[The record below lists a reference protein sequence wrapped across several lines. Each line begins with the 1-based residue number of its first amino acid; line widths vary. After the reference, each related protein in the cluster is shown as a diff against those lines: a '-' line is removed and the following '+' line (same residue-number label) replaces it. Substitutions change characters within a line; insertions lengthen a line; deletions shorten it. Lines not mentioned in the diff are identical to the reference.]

1 MLGTPK
7 KTPQVA
13 LRGEAVSFRRR
24 KMIQKETSTTILGL
38 LLRVQVP

>member
-1 MLGTPK
+1 MANNAVGESDAADSK

-24 KMIQKETSTTILGL
+24 KMIQKESSKPI
-38 LLRVQVP
+38 